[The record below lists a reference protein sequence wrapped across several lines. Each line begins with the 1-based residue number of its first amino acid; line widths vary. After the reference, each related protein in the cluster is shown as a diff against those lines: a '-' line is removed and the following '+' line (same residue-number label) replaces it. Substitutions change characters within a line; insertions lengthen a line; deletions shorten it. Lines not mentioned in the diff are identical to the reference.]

1 MQMRQDTQGT
11 YRHPNT
17 GEELFRDVRRI
28 EFEYKGVKFCADM
41 PGWYP
46 KDSDEGVFTN
56 EDMKV
61 YDEALHA
68 AKAEMET
75 IEYDRT

>member
-1 MQMRQDTQGT
+1 
-11 YRHPNT
+11 
-17 GEELFRDVRRI
+17 
-28 EFEYKGVKFCADM
+28 M